1 MILKTFGFIIVITS
15 TSLIGFFYA
24 SKESFRISDLNEMK
38 KALTI
43 LKSEIEYALS
53 PLSMALLNI
62 SDKTK
67 MPISNIFMQVSNEI
81 EKRNGDEIFDIWQKS
96 LQVNLKKTYLI
107 KEDIEYFESFGKC
120 LGYLD
125 RQLQLNNIEITI
137 NYIKDK
143 IDVLNVKSE
152 KNKKM
157 YNSLGILSGVLI
169 CILFI

>member
-1 MILKTFGFIIVITS
+1 MIIKILGFIIVIIS
-15 TSLIGFFYA
+15 TSLIGFFY
-24 SKESFRISDLNEMK
+24 SYKESFRISDLSEMK

-53 PLSMALLNI
+53 PLSVALLNI
-62 SDKTK
+62 ADKTK
-67 MPISNIFMQVSNEI
+67 NPISNIFSQVSYEI
-81 EKRNGDEIFDIWQKS
+81 EKRSGQEISDIWKKS
-96 LQVNLKKTYLI
+96 LLDNSIKTYLV
-107 KEDIEYFESFGKC
+107 KEDIQYFESFGKC

-143 IDVLNVKSE
+143 IEILNIKSE

-157 YNSLGILSGVLI
+157 YNSLGILSGILI